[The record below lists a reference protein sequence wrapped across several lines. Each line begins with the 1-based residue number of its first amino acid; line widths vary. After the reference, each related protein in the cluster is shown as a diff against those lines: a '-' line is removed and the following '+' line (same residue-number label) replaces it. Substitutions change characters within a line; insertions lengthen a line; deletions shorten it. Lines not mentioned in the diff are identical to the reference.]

1 MAGPLDFWKIV
12 KEINPA
18 GIREEAETAFVVAAI
33 AAPEDGTALR
43 RAMGMDT
50 QALRDRAGGRWR
62 EMALPLGDA
71 ARRILE
77 DATLAVSLSAL
88 PFPHPQT
95 WILEPGDPRALAED
109 LADILDR
116 NVELTLALPR
126 YVPAFRRI
134 AAARVIN
141 START
146 NAEIALV
153 SALPGVIPWT
163 AILLPVTSLPDMALL
178 TKNQVMMALKLAAAY
193 GLEVEPK
200 ERLAELGGTIGA
212 AFGWRALAREAVGV
226 VPGGVGAI
234 AKAAVAYAGTVA
246 TGRAI
251 QAFYETGRRPTD
263 KQVRAWFDQAM
274 KRGRE
279 TAREAWDRARRKPE
293 PEAEPAV

>member
-1 MAGPLDFWKIV
+1 MAGPLDFWRIV

-18 GIREEAETAFVVAAI
+18 AIREEAETAFVVAAV

-62 EMALPLGDA
+62 EVALPLGDA
-71 ARRILE
+71 ARGVLE
-77 DATLAVSLSAL
+77 AATMAVSLSAIAS
-88 PFPHPQT
+88 PHPQT
-95 WILEPGDPRALAED
+95 WILDPADRQALADD
-109 LADILDR
+109 LADMLDR
-116 NVELTLALPR
+116 HEDLTLALPR
-126 YVPAFRRI
+126 YIPAFRRI
-134 AAARVIN
+134 AATRIIN
-141 START
+141 RTART
-146 NAEIALV
+146 NAEVALV

-163 AILLPVTSLPDMALL
+163 AVLLPVTSLPDMALL

-251 QAFYETGRRPTD
+251 QAFYETGRHPTD
-263 KQVRAWFDQAM
+263 RQVRAWFKAAM
-274 KRGRE
+274 WRGRD

-293 PEAEPAV
+293 PEPEPA